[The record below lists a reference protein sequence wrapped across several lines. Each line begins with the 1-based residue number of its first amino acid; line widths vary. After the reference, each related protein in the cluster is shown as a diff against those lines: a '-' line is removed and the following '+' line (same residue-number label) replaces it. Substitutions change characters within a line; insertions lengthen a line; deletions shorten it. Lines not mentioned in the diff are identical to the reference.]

1 MSFEIDWRKNFY
13 GISWAHEKDRIV
25 VTIVFED
32 KDGAIEISNN
42 LENWSEKFT
51 RLTIIEK
58 EEDEFA
64 LCCYQDPQVSKTDN
78 HIGLFRTGMRQSS
91 GYNQVKP
98 IIEERAP
105 LLQIAFAADA
115 IDITTYEEI
124 SKLIPIRKFRI
135 INENNGSHLLD
146 IPSYFVTK
154 PEDYPVSDTFKVLEG
169 HDILR
174 TDNLIIALV
183 VVESDKGKDIRLY
196 RWQKRGEEWKVDL
209 CRMSVLRWNFVDIYN
224 KMMGFRNKYDLHD

>member
-25 VTIVFED
+25 VSIVFED
-32 KDGAIEISNN
+32 KDEAVEISRNI
-42 LENWSEKFT
+42 ENWSEKFT

-64 LCCYQDPQVSKTDN
+64 LCCYQDPQVSKSDK
-78 HIGLFRTGMRQSS
+78 HIGLYRTGMRQSS

-98 IIEERAP
+98 IIEEKAP
-105 LLQIAFAADA
+105 LLQIAFASDA

-135 INENNGSHLLD
+135 INE
-146 IPSYFVTK
+146 
-154 PEDYPVSDTFKVLEG
+154 
-169 HDILR
+169 
-174 TDNLIIALV
+174 
-183 VVESDKGKDIRLY
+183 KDLKKQEY
-196 RWQKRGEEWKVDL
+196 YYEK
-209 CRMSVLRWNFVDIYN
+209 MSTLS
-224 KMMGFRNKYDLHD
+224 K

>member
-1 MSFEIDWRKNFY
+1 MSFEIDWRRNFY

-25 VTIVFED
+25 VSIVFED
-32 KDGAIEISNN
+32 KDEAVEISKNI
-42 LENWSEKFT
+42 ENWSEKFT

-64 LCCYQDPQVSKTDN
+64 LCCYQDPQVSKSDK

-98 IIEERAP
+98 IIEEKAP

-135 INENNGSHLLD
+135 INE
-146 IPSYFVTK
+146 
-154 PEDYPVSDTFKVLEG
+154 
-169 HDILR
+169 
-174 TDNLIIALV
+174 
-183 VVESDKGKDIRLY
+183 KDLKKQEY
-196 RWQKRGEEWKVDL
+196 YYEK
-209 CRMSVLRWNFVDIYN
+209 MSTLS
-224 KMMGFRNKYDLHD
+224 K

>member
-25 VTIVFED
+25 VSIVFED
-32 KDGAIEISNN
+32 KEAAVEISKNI
-42 LENWSEKFT
+42 ENWSDKFT

-64 LCCYQDPQVSKTDN
+64 LCCYQDPQVSKSDK
-78 HIGLFRTGMRQSS
+78 HVGLFRTGMRQSS

-98 IIEERAP
+98 IIEEKAP
-105 LLQIAFAADA
+105 LLQIAYAADA

-135 INENNGSHLLD
+135 INE
-146 IPSYFVTK
+146 
-154 PEDYPVSDTFKVLEG
+154 
-169 HDILR
+169 
-174 TDNLIIALV
+174 
-183 VVESDKGKDIRLY
+183 KDLKKQEY
-196 RWQKRGEEWKVDL
+196 YYEK
-209 CRMSVLRWNFVDIYN
+209 MSTLSN
-224 KMMGFRNKYDLHD
+224 

>member
-25 VTIVFED
+25 VSIVFED
-32 KDGAIEISNN
+32 KDEAVEISRNI
-42 LENWSEKFT
+42 ENWSEKFT

-64 LCCYQDPQVSKTDN
+64 LCCYQDPQVSKSDK

-98 IIEERAP
+98 IIEEKAP

-135 INENNGSHLLD
+135 INE
-146 IPSYFVTK
+146 
-154 PEDYPVSDTFKVLEG
+154 
-169 HDILR
+169 
-174 TDNLIIALV
+174 
-183 VVESDKGKDIRLY
+183 KDLKKQEY
-196 RWQKRGEEWKVDL
+196 YYEK
-209 CRMSVLRWNFVDIYN
+209 MSTLS
-224 KMMGFRNKYDLHD
+224 